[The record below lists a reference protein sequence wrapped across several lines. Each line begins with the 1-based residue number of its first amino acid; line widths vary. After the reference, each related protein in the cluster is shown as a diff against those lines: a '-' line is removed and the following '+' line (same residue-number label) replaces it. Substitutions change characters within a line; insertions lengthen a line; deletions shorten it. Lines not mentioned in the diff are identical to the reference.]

1 MGQEIQDAARRFG
14 RELARL
20 REMSGITQGKLA
32 NQLGISSS
40 HLSNLERGY
49 RTPKGPA
56 IPQLDKALNAE
67 GRLIRLWEDLTRS
80 GRPVWLDELAELER
94 CAVSI
99 LESQTAIV
107 PSLLQ
112 TEAYARSVMTTLTPW
127 ADREQI
133 EAGVQRRKKRTE
145 WFFTSREPIYWAV
158 LDETVLTREVG
169 GPEHMKAQLTHMSDL
184 IENGRISVQLVRGQ
198 HPGLRGTFKIISPDA
213 APDVVYVESARS
225 GQVIDSP
232 DDVRRFRLVYGAIQ
246 AAALSP
252 QESARLILKSI
263 EGLGDG

>member
-1 MGQEIQDAARRFG
+1 MSQELHDAARRFG

-20 REMSGITQGKLA
+20 REISGITQGTLA

-40 HLSNLERGY
+40 HISNLERGY
-49 RTPKGPA
+49 RTPKGPV
-56 IPQLDKALNAE
+56 IPKLDKALNAE
-67 GRLIRLWEDLTRS
+67 GRLTRLWEDLTHN

-94 CAVSI
+94 RAVSI
-99 LESQTAIV
+99 LECQTAIL

-112 TEAYARSVMTTLTPW
+112 TEDYARSVMTTLTPW
-127 ADREQI
+127 ADQEQI
-133 EAGVQRRKKRTE
+133 EAGVQRRKKRTD
-145 WFFTSREPIYWAV
+145 WFFTYREPIYWAV
-158 LDETVLTREVG
+158 IDETVITREVG
-169 GPEHMKAQLTHMSDL
+169 GPGLMKSQMAHVSDL
-184 IENGRISVQLVRGQ
+184 VESGRISVQLVRGQ
-198 HPGLRGTFKIISPDA
+198 HPGLRGPFKIISPST

-252 QESARLILKSI
+252 QESAQLILKTVD
-263 EGLGDG
+263 GLGDR